1 MPLET
6 KNPTQ
11 PIYRV
16 ARHPDAWQLPDW
28 SRAKD
33 GTFGNRFDDPESDYR
48 VLYASSQQVS
58 CFVETLARFR
68 PDLTLL
74 EELKAIQGEDDYIPV
89 GEVPR
94 NWCDNRVIG
103 TASAEGNY
111 ADICGAEWIAAL
123 RRRLGSE
130 CLRLGFPD
138 LDAAALQSPS
148 PRIITQLASRVVYDM
163 GLAGIYFRSRY
174 GQNLENWA
182 LFEPCRIRHA
192 ESDPVSKND
201 PALAEALRILGLR
214 FEGEW
219 PAGPAHLTKHG
230 VRRRSRTPRPR

>member
-6 KNPTQ
+6 KTPTESV
-11 PIYRV
+11 YRV
-16 ARHPDAWQLPDW
+16 ARYPDAWQLPDW

-33 GTFGNRFDDPESDYR
+33 GTFSNRFDDPESEYR

-74 EELKAIQGEDDYIPV
+74 EELKAIEGEDDFLPI
-89 GEVPR
+89 GEVPL
-94 NWCDNRVIG
+94 NWCSKRVIG

-111 ADICGAEWIAAL
+111 ADICGAEWIAIL
-123 RRRLGSE
+123 RRKLASE

-138 LDAAALQSPS
+138 LDAAALQSSS
-148 PRIITQLASRVVYDM
+148 PRTLTQLVSRMVYDM
-163 GLAGIYFRSRY
+163 GLPGVYFRSRY

-182 LFEPCRIRHA
+182 LFEPCRIRDMKSSRVGVDH
-192 ESDPVSKND
+192 
-201 PALAEALRILGLR
+201 PALVEALRILGLR
-214 FEGEW
+214 F
-219 PAGPAHLTKHG
+219 AG
-230 VRRRSRTPRPR
+230 S